1 MFVKSDPEC
10 SESDLTKGVMVDEE
24 DIISQLFFQFSLSCL
39 SCRARRSLGEA
50 WVYPVKKFQI
60 SLADFYSLSFV
71 APNLSV
77 VLFSFFRVFRV
88 FRG

>member
-39 SCRARRSLGEA
+39 SCLSCQ
-50 WVYPVKKFQI
+50 KI
-60 SLADFYSLSFV
+60 SK
-71 APNLSV
+71 
-77 VLFSFFRVFRV
+77 
-88 FRG
+88 